1 MRSIGPI
8 VMSVGVAL
16 GAAAIALAAP
26 AAAEPQSNLPDC
38 TTAGLGGG
46 YTGTQTTTCQS
57 PGNVE
62 LNAAAPAP
70 VYPYPWD
77 DEFYGAPLIIA
88 PGGFSPHGGGGGGH
102 GGR

>member
-1 MRSIGPI
+1 MRSMGRFIAPT
-8 VMSVGVAL
+8 VAVL
-16 GAAAIALAAP
+16 GFSALALAAP
-26 AAAEPQSNLPDC
+26 AAAEPDSNLPTC
-38 TTAGLGGG
+38 QTSPGGT
-46 YTGTQTTTCQS
+46 YTGTGLTQCQS

-62 LNAAAPAP
+62 INASAPAP

-88 PGGFSPHGGGGGGH
+88 PGFGPHGGGGGGGGH

>member
-1 MRSIGPI
+1 MRLTRSVVIGA
-8 VMSVGVAL
+8 ML
-16 GAAAIALAAP
+16 GAAAVALAAP
-26 AAAEPQSNLPDC
+26 AAADPESTLPNC
-38 TTAGLGGG
+38 TTEGLGGG

-77 DEFYGAPLIIA
+77 DEFYGAPLII
-88 PGGFSPHGGGGGGH
+88 GGGAWGSHGVGGGGGAH
-102 GGR
+102 GR